1 MNLQNRKPPYTPNAP
16 HFHEGHLAVRKGLEP
31 STPGVTGPYSNQ
43 LNYRTSFVVFGLFLK
58 RGCKVTYKI

>member
-1 MNLQNRKPPYTPNAP
+1 MPLI
-16 HFHEGHLAVRKGLEP
+16 FHERHLAVRKGLEP

-43 LNYRTSFVVFGLFLK
+43 LNYRTNFVVFGLFLK